1 MKNLWGT
8 VCGLALA
15 TALFSGC
22 NRIKGYVSTLRGD
35 DRNPPVA
42 RVYDTYL
49 YRSDLRNIVPKGSSP
64 QDSTAIVSRYIDA
77 WITRQLIL
85 KTAQMNMPEG
95 DLEKEIADFRELLL
109 TGRYEQKIISER
121 LDTLVNESEIEEY
134 YQANKNNFTLDKDI
148 LCWSYLSVTYC
159 DEALR
164 KKLRTAFARDKAP
177 SDWAKGHKTPDGTTL
192 PWSWQAGVEDVM
204 KQAAYNAPL
213 VCNEWTELETLM
225 GKYETDEDFASSAA
239 QKKGYSF
246 VAKNADGV
254 YLGRV
259 SQYLRRGSQAPIEY
273 VRHQIKSSLLNR
285 RMAETLRQANAEL
298 RQQAEENQKIE
309 IFNLHE
315 DK

>member
-1 MKNLWGT
+1 
-8 VCGLALA
+8 
-15 TALFSGC
+15 
-22 NRIKGYVSTLRGD
+22 
-35 DRNPPVA
+35 
-42 RVYDTYL
+42 
-49 YRSDLRNIVPKGSSP
+49 
-64 QDSTAIVSRYIDA
+64 
-77 WITRQLIL
+77 
-85 KTAQMNMPEG
+85 
-95 DLEKEIADFRELLL
+95 
-109 TGRYEQKIISER
+109 
-121 LDTLVNESEIEEY
+121 
-134 YQANKNNFTLDKDI
+134 
-148 LCWSYLSVTYC
+148 
-159 DEALR
+159 
-164 KKLRTAFARDKAP
+164 
-177 SDWAKGHKTPDGTTL
+177 
-192 PWSWQAGVEDVM
+192 M

-225 GKYETDEDFASSAA
+225 GKYETDEDFASSAS

-273 VRHQIKSSLLNR
+273 VRHQIKSILLNR